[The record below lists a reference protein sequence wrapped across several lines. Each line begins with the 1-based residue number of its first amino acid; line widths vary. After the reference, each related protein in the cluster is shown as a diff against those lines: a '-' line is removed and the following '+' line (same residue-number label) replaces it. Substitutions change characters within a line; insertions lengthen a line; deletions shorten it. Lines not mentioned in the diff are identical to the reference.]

1 MKLDESAEELYRML
15 GGIEQTNIVRPDSA
29 PPDRFLE
36 NLADEERAIDQRRMA
51 IVEAAAHV
59 AGYLNISRIG
69 SSPVQRNAALEGA
82 ITALA
87 GLENGGRLM
96 IRYRGGASAGDA
108 VNDYVVTGGNLP
120 VDHTSVKGMVR
131 RMGMTASHA
140 PGRLMTAVNTLAAMR
155 IHTFSIDPARGDFGD
170 IRGQLTALGDFYRAL
185 GVTEKSATL
194 IRDENGLPDPNLN
207 VLMALNRFDSA
218 TFQGLVAKVAGMLA
232 QSGDN
237 RVMDRYVNVYEALF
251 DVRQIK
257 DGLVKPA
264 VKVNDVRWLM
274 YRPHQRTHYG
284 SQNDARIAR
293 AALGAYRNSPEAVGN
308 ALASLD
314 GESYREL
321 TAPVFERKLL
331 AAGDLLRR
339 LDKPELRQ
347 EALARI
353 RDGLETAPEEALE
366 SVPIVNG
373 RMRFQQNREA
383 AIADTTDGALASAV
397 AFFQRRAATKR
408 KIRQMTRQV
417 VTLTDEDIETLA
429 ADLNVEKNLA
439 KDVCARLQGCFTTS
453 GRFVR
458 RAFEDS
464 APVFAPHGVKIFGF
478 LRRFMDD
485 LPMRD
490 DRVALLNAMQHL
502 IGRIADRRGALRSLL
517 EDFASHTRGVRYSD
531 RNTLLLASIMLRSYN
546 KELSANIE
554 VTPEEVLLVRKGLDP
569 DALTW
574 ARQAVD
580 DDSER
585 LLEKTRAFH
594 GELLKRLE
602 EGETGEQPLRFLVTT
617 MREYYI
623 FMALCG
629 SEVSSKIIR
638 FAFRE
643 MANPSAR
650 IYRLAHDK
658 GNMKGLFQLLQISL
672 RGLLRFI
679 TPDDLPILR
688 KFRAAVADFEQM
700 SGASVPEGSLARI
713 MCYADDGIRA
723 CQTN

>member
-15 GGIEQTNIVRPDSA
+15 GGIEQANIVSPDSA

-51 IVEAAAHV
+51 IVEAAGNV

-69 SSPVQRNAALEGA
+69 SSPAQRNAALEGA
-82 ITALA
+82 MTALA
-87 GLENGGRLM
+87 SLETGGQLM
-96 IRYRGGASAGDA
+96 IRYRGRAVGGDD

-120 VDHTSVKGMVR
+120 VDHGSVKGMVR
-131 RMGMTASHA
+131 RMGMTAAHA
-140 PGRLMTAVNTLAAMR
+140 PGRLMAAVKTLAAMR
-155 IHTFSIDPARGDFGD
+155 IHTLGIDPDGGGLGHT
-170 IRGQLTALGDFYRAL
+170 RGQLTALGDFYHAL
-185 GVTEKSATL
+185 GAGEKSATL

-207 VLMALNRFDSA
+207 VLMTLNRFDA
-218 TFQGLVAKVAGMLA
+218 TTFQNLVGKVAGMLA

-237 RVMDRYVNVYEALF
+237 RAMDRYINVYEALF
-251 DVRQIK
+251 DVRQIR
-257 DGLVKPA
+257 DRLVKPA

-274 YRPHQRTHYG
+274 YRPHQRAHYG
-284 SQNDARIAR
+284 SQNARIAR
-293 AALGAYRNSPEAVGN
+293 ATLGVYRDSPESVGS

-314 GESYREL
+314 GESYRQV

-347 EALARI
+347 AALARI

-373 RMRFQQNREA
+373 RMRFQQNRETP
-383 AIADTTDGALASAV
+383 IADTTDGALTAAV
-397 AFFQRRAATKR
+397 SFFQRRAATKR

-417 VTLTDEDIETLA
+417 VTLTDEDIEILST
-429 ADLNVEKNLA
+429 DLNIEKAGA
-439 KDVCARLQGCFTTS
+439 KDICARLQGCFTTS
-453 GRFVR
+453 GRFAR
-458 RAFEDS
+458 RAFEES
-464 APVFAPHGVKIFGF
+464 VPVFAPHGVKIFEF

-490 DRVALLNAMQHL
+490 DRVALLNAMQYL
-502 IGRIADRRGALRSLL
+502 IGKIADRRGALRSLL
-517 EDFASHTRGVRYSD
+517 EDFASHTQGVRYSD

-546 KELSANIE
+546 KELNANIE
-554 VTPEEVLLVRKGLDP
+554 VTPEEVLLVRRGLDP
-569 DALTW
+569 DAMAW
-574 ARQAVD
+574 VREAVD

-594 GELLKRLE
+594 GELVKRLE
-602 EGETGEQPLRFLVTT
+602 EGETGGQPLRFLVTT

-650 IYRLAHDK
+650 IYQLAHGK

-688 KFRAAVADFEQM
+688 KFRAAAGEFEQAH
-700 SGASVPEGSLARI
+700 GAYIPEGSLAKI
-713 MCYADDGIRA
+713 MGYADDGIMA
-723 CQTN
+723 CDMN

>member
-15 GGIEQTNIVRPDSA
+15 GGIEQSNIVRPDSA

-51 IVEAAAHV
+51 IVTAAGNV

-69 SSPVQRNAALEGA
+69 SSPAQRNAALEGA
-82 ITALA
+82 MTALS
-87 GLENGGRLM
+87 GLENGGQLM
-96 IRYRGGASAGDA
+96 IRYRGGAVGGDD

-120 VDHTSVKGMVR
+120 VDHGSAKGMVR
-131 RMGMTASHA
+131 RMGMSASHA
-140 PGRLMTAVNTLAAMR
+140 PGRLMTAVKTLAAMR
-155 IHTFSIDPARGDFGD
+155 IHTLRIDPAGDGFEHVRGP
-170 IRGQLTALGDFYRAL
+170 LTALGDFYHAL
-185 GVTEKSATL
+185 GTPEKSATL

-207 VLMALNRFDSA
+207 VLMALSRFDTA
-218 TFQGLVAKVAGMLA
+218 TFQNLVAKVAGMLA

-237 RVMDRYVNVYEALF
+237 RAMDRYINVYEALF
-251 DVRQIK
+251 DIKQIK

-264 VKVNDVRWLM
+264 VKVNDIRWLM
-274 YRPHQRTHYG
+274 YRPHQRVHYG
-284 SQNDARIAR
+284 AQNVQIAR
-293 AALGAYRNSPEAVGN
+293 AALGVYRDSPEAVGS

-314 GESYREL
+314 GESYRQL
-321 TAPVFERKLL
+321 TAQVFERKLL

-347 EALARI
+347 AALARI
-353 RDGLETAPEEALE
+353 RDGLETVPEEVLE
-366 SVPIVNG
+366 AIPIVNG
-373 RMRFQQNREA
+373 RMRFQQNRETS
-383 AIADTTDGALASAV
+383 IADTTDGDLAAAV
-397 AFFQRRAATKR
+397 SFFQRRAATKR
-408 KIRQMTRQV
+408 KIRQMTRQA

-429 ADLNVEKNLA
+429 ADLNVEKTQA
-439 KDVCARLQGCFTTS
+439 KDICAGLQRCFTTS

-458 RAFEDS
+458 RAFEES
-464 APVFAPHGVKIFGF
+464 VPVFAPHGVKIFEF

-490 DRVALLNAMQHL
+490 DRVALLNAMQYL
-502 IGRIADRRGALRSLL
+502 IGKIADRRGALRSLL
-517 EDFASHTRGVRYSD
+517 EDFASHTQGVRYSD

-546 KELSANIE
+546 KEQSANIE

-569 DALTW
+569 DALAW
-574 ARQAVD
+574 VREAVD

-585 LLEKTRAFH
+585 LLEKTSAFH

-638 FAFRE
+638 FAFME

-650 IYRLAHDK
+650 IYQLAHDK
-658 GNMKGLFQLLQISL
+658 GNMKSLFQLLQISL

-679 TPDDLPILR
+679 TPGDLPVLR
-688 KFRAAVADFEQM
+688 KFRAATGDFEKM
-700 SGASVPEGSLARI
+700 SGACIPEGSLAKI
-713 MCYADDGIRA
+713 MSYADDGIRA
-723 CQTN
+723 CETN